1 MLPAHPNHRS
11 DADIYAHRDSGD
23 PGCCHHRTAAC
34 SNDSARRNGTSN
46 CDNSRSMIAAPP
58 AWALALTFWLHLLAT
73 VTWVGS
79 LSAISF
85 LILPAMQR
93 SLNPE
98 TQLVFIEAM
107 QKRLEPIA
115 WFSMSLLVLTGLLQ
129 MSVNP
134 HYDGF
139 ISVSTQWSLAILI
152 KHLLGI
158 VMVVVSAI
166 QTWEVIPAIRR
177 AILKSKKTANAEELN
192 ALRGREVLLLRMNFG
207 LSILILLATAFA
219 RAS

>member
-1 MLPAHPNHRS
+1 MNF
-11 DADIYAHRDSGD
+11 
-23 PGCCHHRTAAC
+23 T
-34 SNDSARRNGTSN
+34 
-46 CDNSRSMIAAPP
+46 PP

-79 LSAISF
+79 LAGISF

-93 SLNPE
+93 SLDAE

-115 WFSMSLLVLTGLLQ
+115 WFCMSLLLVTGLFQ

-139 ISVSTQWSLAILI
+139 LSTSTQWSLAILT

-158 VMVVVSAI
+158 VMVVISAI

-177 AILKSKKTANAEELN
+177 AILKSKKSKNTEELDV
-192 ALRGREVLLLRMNFG
+192 LRRREILLLRMNFG
-207 LSILILLATAFA
+207 LSTLILLATAFA

>member
-1 MLPAHPNHRS
+1 
-11 DADIYAHRDSGD
+11 
-23 PGCCHHRTAAC
+23 
-34 SNDSARRNGTSN
+34 
-46 CDNSRSMIAAPP
+46 MITAPP
-58 AWALALTFWLHLLAT
+58 SWALALTYWLHLLAT
-73 VTWVGS
+73 VTWIGS
-79 LSAISF
+79 LAGISF
-85 LILPAMQR
+85 LVLPAMR
-93 SLNPE
+93 RALSAE

-115 WFSMSLLVLTGLLQ
+115 WFSMTLLVLTGLFQ

-139 ISVSTQWSLAILI
+139 LSISTQWSIAILT

-177 AILKSKKTANAEELN
+177 AIVRSRKQDNADELE
-192 ALRGREVLLLRMNFG
+192 ALRRREVLLLRINFG
-207 LSILILLATAFA
+207 LSVLILLATSFA
-219 RAS
+219 RAA

>member
-1 MLPAHPNHRS
+1 M
-11 DADIYAHRDSGD
+11 
-23 PGCCHHRTAAC
+23 T
-34 SNDSARRNGTSN
+34 
-46 CDNSRSMIAAPP
+46 PP
-58 AWALALTFWLHLLAT
+58 PSWALALTYWLHLLAT

-79 LSAISF
+79 LAGVSL
-85 LILPAMQR
+85 LILPAMKR
-93 SLNPE
+93 SLDSQN
-98 TQLVFIEAM
+98 QLVFIEAM

-115 WFSMSLLVLTGLLQ
+115 WFCMSLLVLTGLFQ

-139 ISVSTQWSLAILI
+139 LSTSTQWSLAILT

-158 VMVVVSAI
+158 IMVVVSAI

-177 AILKSKKTANAEELN
+177 AIVRSKKSENAEEIDS
-192 ALRGREVLLLRMNFG
+192 LRRKEVLLLRTNFG
-207 LSILILLATAFA
+207 LSLLILLATAFA

>member
-1 MLPAHPNHRS
+1 M
-11 DADIYAHRDSGD
+11 I
-23 PGCCHHRTAAC
+23 
-34 SNDSARRNGTSN
+34 TS
-46 CDNSRSMIAAPP
+46 PP
-58 AWALALTFWLHLLAT
+58 TWALALTYWLHLLAT

-79 LSAISF
+79 LAGVSF
-85 LILPAMQR
+85 LVLPAMKR
-93 SLNPE
+93 SLPPD

-115 WFSMSLLVLTGLLQ
+115 WFSMSLLLLTGLFQ

-139 ISVSTQWSLAILI
+139 LSTSTQWSLAILT
-152 KHLLGI
+152 KHILGI
-158 VMVVVSAI
+158 VMVVVSAL

-177 AILKSKKTANAEELN
+177 AIILSKKSKNVEELDR
-192 ALRGREVLLLRMNFG
+192 LRGREIMLLRMNFG

>member
-1 MLPAHPNHRS
+1 M
-11 DADIYAHRDSGD
+11 
-23 PGCCHHRTAAC
+23 T
-34 SNDSARRNGTSN
+34 T
-46 CDNSRSMIAAPP
+46 PP
-58 AWALALTFWLHLLAT
+58 AWALALTYWLHLLAT
-73 VTWVGS
+73 VTWIGS
-79 LSAISF
+79 LAGISF
-85 LILPAMQR
+85 LVLPAMRR
-93 SLNPE
+93 SLSPE

-115 WFSMSLLVLTGLLQ
+115 WFSMSLLVLTGLFQ

-139 ISVSTQWSLAILI
+139 LSISTQWSLAILS

-158 VMVVVSAI
+158 IMVIVSAI

-177 AILKSKKTANAEELN
+177 AIAKSKKSQNAEELE
-192 ALRGREVLLLRMNFG
+192 ALRRREILLLRINFG
-207 LSILILLATAFA
+207 LSMLILLATAFA

>member
-1 MLPAHPNHRS
+1 
-11 DADIYAHRDSGD
+11 
-23 PGCCHHRTAAC
+23 
-34 SNDSARRNGTSN
+34 
-46 CDNSRSMIAAPP
+46 
-58 AWALALTFWLHLLAT
+58 LALTYWLHFFAT

-79 LSAISF
+79 LAGVS
-85 LILPAMQR
+85 LLVLPSMKRA
-93 SLNPE
+93 LDAE
-98 TQLVFIEAM
+98 TQLVFIEAL

-115 WFSMSLLVLTGLLQ
+115 WFSMSLLLVTGLFQ

-139 ISVSTQWSLAILI
+139 LSTTTQWSLAILT
-152 KHLLGI
+152 KHILGI

-177 AILKSKKTANAEELN
+177 AIIRSRKSKNTEELDL
-192 ALRGREVLLLRMNFG
+192 LRRREVFLLRMNFG
-207 LSILILLATAFA
+207 LSLLILLATAFA

>member
-1 MLPAHPNHRS
+1 
-11 DADIYAHRDSGD
+11 
-23 PGCCHHRTAAC
+23 
-34 SNDSARRNGTSN
+34 
-46 CDNSRSMIAAPP
+46 MISSPP
-58 AWALALTFWLHLLAT
+58 AWALALTYWLHLLAT
-73 VTWVGS
+73 VSWVGS
-79 LSAISF
+79 LAGVSF
-85 LILPAMQR
+85 LVLPAMKR
-93 SLNPE
+93 SLEPE

-115 WFSMSLLVLTGLLQ
+115 WFSMTLLVLTGLFQ
-129 MSVNP
+129 MSVSP

-139 ISVSTQWSLAILI
+139 ISVSTQWSVAILI

-177 AILKSKKTANAEELN
+177 AIVRSKKSKNAEELDR
-192 ALRGREVLLLRMNFG
+192 LRRREVFLLRMNFG

>member
-1 MLPAHPNHRS
+1 
-11 DADIYAHRDSGD
+11 
-23 PGCCHHRTAAC
+23 
-34 SNDSARRNGTSN
+34 
-46 CDNSRSMIAAPP
+46 MITAPP

-79 LSAISF
+79 LAGVSF
-85 LILPAMQR
+85 LVLPAMQR
-93 SLNPE
+93 ALTPE

-115 WFSMSLLVLTGLLQ
+115 WFSMSLLVLTGLFQ

-139 ISVSTQWSLAILI
+139 ISVSTQWSVAILT
-152 KHLLGI
+152 KHILVI

-177 AILKSKKTANAEELN
+177 AIVRSKKNNDIEQLDT
-192 ALRGREVLLLRMNFG
+192 LRRREILLLRMNFG
-207 LSILILLATAFA
+207 LSVLILLATAFA
-219 RAS
+219 RAA

>member
-1 MLPAHPNHRS
+1 
-11 DADIYAHRDSGD
+11 
-23 PGCCHHRTAAC
+23 
-34 SNDSARRNGTSN
+34 
-46 CDNSRSMIAAPP
+46 MISSPP
-58 AWALALTFWLHLLAT
+58 AWALALTYWLHLLAT
-73 VTWVGS
+73 VSWVGS
-79 LSAISF
+79 LAGVSF
-85 LILPAMQR
+85 LVLPAMKR
-93 SLNPE
+93 ALDPE
-98 TQLVFIEAM
+98 TQLVFLEAM

-115 WFSMSLLVLTGLLQ
+115 WFSMSLLVLTGLFQ

-139 ISVSTQWSLAILI
+139 LSLSTQWSLAILI

-158 VMVVVSAI
+158 VLVVFSAI

-177 AILKSKKTANAEELN
+177 AILKSKRSDNAEELD
-192 ALRGREVLLLRMNFG
+192 ALRRREILLLRTNFG

>member
-1 MLPAHPNHRS
+1 MITPP
-11 DADIYAHRDSGD
+11 
-23 PGCCHHRTAAC
+23 PG
-34 SNDSARRNGTSN
+34 
-46 CDNSRSMIAAPP
+46 
-58 AWALALTFWLHLLAT
+58 WALALTYWLHLFAT

-79 LSAISF
+79 LAGVS
-85 LILPAMQR
+85 LLVLPAMKR
-93 SLNPE
+93 SLDAE
-98 TQLVFIEAM
+98 TQLVFIEAL

-115 WFSMSLLVLTGLLQ
+115 WFSMSLLLATGLFQ

-139 ISVSTQWSLAILI
+139 LSTSTQWSLAILI

-158 VMVVVSAI
+158 VMIVISAI

-177 AILKSKKTANAEELN
+177 AILSSKKNKNADKLDS
-192 ALRGREVLLLRMNFG
+192 LRRREIFLLRMNFG
-207 LSILILLATAFA
+207 LSLLILLATAFA

>member
-1 MLPAHPNHRS
+1 MLSADRDRSADAGCHPSAGRYTSAYTGTDRS
-11 DADIYAHRDSGD
+11 AYSG
-23 PGCCHHRTAAC
+23 
-34 SNDSARRNGTSN
+34 SNWYL
-46 CDNSRSMIAAPP
+46 MITNPP

-79 LSAISF
+79 LAGIS
-85 LILPAMQR
+85 LLVLPAMQR
-93 SLNPE
+93 SLDSE
-98 TQLVFIEAM
+98 SQLVFIEAM

-115 WFSMSLLVLTGLLQ
+115 WFSISLLVLTGLFQ

-139 ISVSTQWSLAILI
+139 LSISTQWSLAILI
-152 KHLLGI
+152 KHLLVV
-158 VMVVVSAI
+158 VMVVVSAV

-177 AILKSKKTANAEELN
+177 AILKSKKSGEIEGLES
-192 ALRGREVLLLRMNFG
+192 LRRREVRLLRMNFG
-207 LSILILLATAFA
+207 LSVLILLATAFA

>member
-1 MLPAHPNHRS
+1 
-11 DADIYAHRDSGD
+11 
-23 PGCCHHRTAAC
+23 
-34 SNDSARRNGTSN
+34 
-46 CDNSRSMIAAPP
+46 MISSPP
-58 AWALALTFWLHLLAT
+58 AWALALTYWLHLLAT
-73 VTWVGS
+73 VSWVGS
-79 LSAISF
+79 LAGISF
-85 LILPAMQR
+85 LVLPAMKR
-93 SLNPE
+93 SLSPDA
-98 TQLVFIEAM
+98 QLVFIEAM

-115 WFSMSLLVLTGLLQ
+115 WFSMTLLVLTGLFQ

-139 ISVSTQWSLAILI
+139 LSISTQWSLAILS

-177 AILKSKKTANAEELN
+177 AIVRSRKSQNAEELDS
-192 ALRGREVLLLRMNFG
+192 LRRREILLLRMNFG
-207 LSILILLATAFA
+207 LSVLILLATAFA

>member
-1 MLPAHPNHRS
+1 MNFTPPN
-11 DADIYAHRDSGD
+11 
-23 PGCCHHRTAAC
+23 
-34 SNDSARRNGTSN
+34 
-46 CDNSRSMIAAPP
+46 
-58 AWALALTFWLHLLAT
+58 WALALTFWLHLLAT

-79 LSAISF
+79 LAGISL

-93 SLNPE
+93 ALDPE

-115 WFSMSLLVLTGLLQ
+115 WFCMSLLLLTGLFQ

-139 ISVSTQWSLAILI
+139 LSTSTQWSLAILT

-158 VMVVVSAI
+158 IMVVVSAI

-177 AILKSKKTANAEELN
+177 AIVKSKKSQNMEELES
-192 ALRGREVLLLRMNFG
+192 LRRREIRLLRINFG

>member
-1 MLPAHPNHRS
+1 MNF
-11 DADIYAHRDSGD
+11 
-23 PGCCHHRTAAC
+23 T
-34 SNDSARRNGTSN
+34 
-46 CDNSRSMIAAPP
+46 PP

-79 LSAISF
+79 LAGISF

-93 SLNPE
+93 SLDPE

-115 WFSMSLLVLTGLLQ
+115 WFSMSLLLVTGLFQ

-139 ISVSTQWSLAILI
+139 LSTSTQWSLAILT

-158 VMVVVSAI
+158 IMVAVSAI

-177 AILKSKKTANAEELN
+177 AILKSKKSRNTEELDV
-192 ALRGREVLLLRMNFG
+192 LRRREIFLLRMNFG
-207 LSILILLATAFA
+207 LSVLILLATAFA

>member
-1 MLPAHPNHRS
+1 
-11 DADIYAHRDSGD
+11 
-23 PGCCHHRTAAC
+23 
-34 SNDSARRNGTSN
+34 
-46 CDNSRSMIAAPP
+46 MITAPP
-58 AWALALTFWLHLLAT
+58 AWALALTYWLHLLAT
-73 VTWVGS
+73 VSWVGS
-79 LSAISF
+79 LAGVS
-85 LILPAMQR
+85 LLVLPAMKR
-93 SLNPE
+93 SLEPE

-115 WFSMSLLVLTGLLQ
+115 WFSMTLLVLTGLFQ

-139 ISVSTQWSLAILI
+139 VSVSTQWSVAILA

-177 AILKSKKTANAEELN
+177 AIVRSKKSKNAEELDG
-192 ALRGREVLLLRMNFG
+192 LRRREVFLLRMNFG
-207 LSILILLATAFA
+207 LSTLILLATAFA

>member
-1 MLPAHPNHRS
+1 
-11 DADIYAHRDSGD
+11 
-23 PGCCHHRTAAC
+23 
-34 SNDSARRNGTSN
+34 
-46 CDNSRSMIAAPP
+46 MISSPP
-58 AWALALTFWLHLLAT
+58 AWALALTYWLHLLAT

-79 LSAISF
+79 LAGVSF
-85 LILPAMQR
+85 LVLPAMQR
-93 SLNPE
+93 ALEPD

-115 WFSMSLLVLTGLLQ
+115 WFSMSLLVVTGLFQ

-139 ISVSTQWSLAILI
+139 LSTSTQWSLAILT

-177 AILKSKKTANAEELN
+177 AIIRSKKSGNAEEIDS
-192 ALRGREVLLLRMNFG
+192 LRRREILLLRMNFG